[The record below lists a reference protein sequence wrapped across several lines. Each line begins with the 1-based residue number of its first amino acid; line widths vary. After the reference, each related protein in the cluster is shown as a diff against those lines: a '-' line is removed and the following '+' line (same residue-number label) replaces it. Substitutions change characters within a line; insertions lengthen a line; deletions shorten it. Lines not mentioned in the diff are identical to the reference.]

1 MAKFTGVLLQGA
13 DGALYLVEGG
23 LRASRIDP
31 DDPARRD
38 DPAFQAMIA
47 RVRNRLA
54 DQGQLGELE
63 ARMPPPPADDPN
75 LRSRVLQALNVE
87 IDRSDEGDILTIEST
102 GTFRGF

>member
-31 DDPARRD
+31 ADPM
-38 DPAFQAMIA
+38 FQAMVA
-47 RVRNRLA
+47 RVQGRLA
-54 DQGQLGELE
+54 DKGQLGELE
-63 ARMPPPPADDPN
+63 AKLPAPPADEPN
-75 LRSRVLQALNVE
+75 LRSRVMQALNVE
-87 IDRSDEGDILTIEST
+87 VDRNDEGDILTIEST